1 MEHDQKDV
9 VALIRLFEYL
19 ADEARRLGFGDVA
32 RQLDKPLASLLAEV
46 QTRLGERLLQENDET

>member
-19 ADEARRLGFGDVA
+19 ADEARRLDFGEVA

-46 QTRLGERLLQENDET
+46 QTRFGERLLQESDET